1 MNIYQILAVVI
12 GSLLLLFFLIVL
24 FTISFYVTK
33 KIVYPHRYTKEN
45 KSLTIKRWVMIKASI
60 FYLEIQ

>member
-1 MNIYQILAVVI
+1 MNIYQIVAVVI
-12 GSLLLLFFLIVL
+12 GSLLLLFLIIL